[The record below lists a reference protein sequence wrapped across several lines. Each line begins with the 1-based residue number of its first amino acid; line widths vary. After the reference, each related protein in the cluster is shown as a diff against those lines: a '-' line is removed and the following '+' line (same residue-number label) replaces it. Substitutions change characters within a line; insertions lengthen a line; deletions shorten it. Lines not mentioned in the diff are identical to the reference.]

1 MNYATKGKPVT
12 SVNHCNRIEVKHIKI
27 LFQKKIGTF
36 KGCDVWLQ
44 HIEDNTPPNYASYC
58 VQYGGGGHYFPT
70 LKEAEVYLK
79 KRKFTKGK
87 IDYETDPN

>member
-1 MNYATKGKPVT
+1 M
-12 SVNHCNRIEVKHIKI
+12 
-27 LFQKKIGTF
+27 
-36 KGCDVWLQ
+36 WLQ

-79 KRKFTKGK
+79 KRKFAKGK